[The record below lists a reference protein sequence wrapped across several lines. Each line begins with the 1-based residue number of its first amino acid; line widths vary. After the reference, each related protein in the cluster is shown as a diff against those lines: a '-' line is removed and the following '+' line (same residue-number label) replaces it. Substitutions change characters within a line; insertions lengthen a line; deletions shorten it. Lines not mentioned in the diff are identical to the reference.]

1 MPKFET
7 PCMKDETVN
16 GYRFMMYESDPYYY
30 IEVFKDDKLVTSHV
44 VCDCDGEY
52 EELKKR
58 YDK

>member
-30 IEVFKDDKLVTSHV
+30 IEVFKDGNNVGNHV
-44 VCDCDGEY
+44 ILDCKSEY
-52 EELKKR
+52 EELKKG